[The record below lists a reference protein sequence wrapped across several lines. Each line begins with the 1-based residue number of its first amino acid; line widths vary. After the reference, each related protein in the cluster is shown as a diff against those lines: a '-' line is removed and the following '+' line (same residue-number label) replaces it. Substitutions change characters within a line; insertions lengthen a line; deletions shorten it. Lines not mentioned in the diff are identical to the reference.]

1 MMKHRRII
9 GVALIGAAALMML
22 TSPRAGGVASA
33 ADTDDDAQAAL
44 QSLYDSTPSAKVLGA
59 SAKGILVFPNIVK
72 AGFLV
77 GAQYGQGTLFRGSRK
92 VANYNIVAASYG
104 LQAGVQVFG
113 YALLLMTDGALAYLD
128 KSEGWEVGVGPS
140 VVIVDEGFAKT
151 LTTTTLQND
160 VYAFI
165 FDQKGLMAGLGL
177 QGSKITR
184 VNR

>member
-1 MMKHRRII
+1 MVKHRWII
-9 GVALIGAAALMML
+9 GVVLISAAALMML
-22 TSPRAGGVASA
+22 TSPRAAGVASA
-33 ADTDDDAQAAL
+33 ANLDEDAQAAL
-44 QSLYDSTPSAKVLGA
+44 QALYDRTPSAKTLGA

-72 AGFLV
+72 AGFIV
-77 GAQYGQGTLFRGSRK
+77 GGQYGDGTLFRSGRK

-104 LQAGVQVFG
+104 LQAGVQSFG
-113 YALLLMTDGALAYLD
+113 YALFLMTDAAVSYLD
-128 KSEGWEVGVGPS
+128 RSEGWEVGVGPS

-165 FDQKGLMAGLGL
+165 FDQRGLMAGLGL

-184 VNR
+184 LNP